1 MIAAMRSGLRAP
13 LPLLPRESWGALKA
27 DRAKGPSD
35 FGEFQ
40 QDLRKAANAE
50 AHDDRGSE
58 GADFREPAVRIAWR
72 GVDFTTLDEPLA
84 RTFFDVA
91 RALLPV
97 PDPGASKP

>member
-1 MIAAMRSGLRAP
+1 MSTIMLVDDSATI
-13 LPLLPRESWGALKA
+13 LLSISSILSKA
-27 DRAKGPSD
+27 GYTV
-35 FGEFQ
+35 E
-40 QDLRKAANAE
+40 KAANAE